1 MRWSGIRRTRRRSC
15 LEMKR
20 VQGHS
25 GFTFRCHDATNAR
38 ERERERQ
45 SEKYQTVLISKD
57 KNSKLHMHANA
68 WTCDMQI

>member
-25 GFTFRCHDATNAR
+25 GFTFRCHDAINVRKR
-38 ERERERQ
+38 EREREIIR
-45 SEKYQTVLISKD
+45 KAPNIFNIKR
-57 KNSKLHMHANA
+57 
-68 WTCDMQI
+68 